1 MFSKIPPFCYMFSG
15 FPARISD
22 MRNRFSALSLVSF
35 TRDFFEENAQ
45 FLYAKITLLT
55 IGKCDFFDMSSLHSE
70 KEIIVLADCPNTHL
84 QYVVQQREQGNE
96 VVFWLKIKQEVLARW
111 RKEKSSNKFAAGVL
125 YIDLVNLIIPGNAFY
140 LNRNSERLETQLS
153 NSCIVADATRRKINK
168 KGSAK
173 QRKEFLDS
181 YKKLAVL
188 KNDIISV
195 EKFKSEIS
203 NLEQNVNTAEAE
215 IKLWKQKYLDLEK
228 EKEDLLQEM
237 LREKEMSNSCKEESE
252 LMKKY
257 IKQLEKDQF
266 TKVRGIAV
274 PKLKTTQA
282 QKRKLKEIK
291 TRAQKALHFS
301 KLFGLELN
309 CLRLKD
315 PDSSK
320 MYTVDFHTENSPEC
334 GPLPDVSKDNT
345 FPDTPP
351 DGQALPNTPP
361 GGLQPDTSPG
371 GLQPDT
377 PPGGLQPDTSP
388 GGLRPDTPPG
398 GLQPDTPPG
407 GLQPDTPPGGLQP
420 DTPPGG
426 LRPDTP
432 PGGLLL
438 DTPPSSFNTLQTPS
452 ANKQSHLSNQTSCQS
467 ETQYSK
473 LSDDDK
479 AKVEGILYLIDKFGV
494 GDEFMHELSMV
505 VDGLP
510 KSYLFKQCRTDL
522 NMGCIIT
529 STPGR
534 APGAQY
540 SFKQLLADRVKHM
553 VSTSGTEQVI
563 FCRVYFVSLLT
574 Y

>member
-1 MFSKIPPFCYMFSG
+1 M
-15 FPARISD
+15 
-22 MRNRFSALSLVSF
+22 
-35 TRDFFEENAQ
+35 
-45 FLYAKITLLT
+45 
-55 IGKCDFFDMSSLHSE
+55 
-70 KEIIVLADCPNTHL
+70 
-84 QYVVQQREQGNE
+84 
-96 VVFWLKIKQEVLARW
+96 
-111 RKEKSSNKFAAGVL
+111 
-125 YIDLVNLIIPGNAFY
+125 IIPGNAFY

-195 EKFKSEIS
+195 EKFKSDIS

-215 IKLWKQKYLDLEK
+215 IKLWKQKYLDLER

-237 LREKEMSNSCKEESE
+237 LREKDMSNSCKEESE

-274 PKLKTTQA
+274 PKLKTTRA

-320 MYTVDFHTENSPEC
+320 MYTVDFYTENSPEY
-334 GPLPDVSKDNT
+334 GPLPNVSKDNT

-426 LRPDTP
+426 LLPDTP

-563 FCRVYFVSLLT
+563 FCQVYFVSLLT